1 MANTTG
7 SSNTAL
13 GVSSLGS
20 NTTGG
25 SNTALGRQTLGSNT
39 TGGANTAFGWKSL
52 FNNTTGTQNTGLG
65 YNARAS
71 AATATNQTV
80 IGYEAT
86 GQADNSVVL
95 GNSDVT
101 AVYMAEDSG
110 ATVYAADAVFSGTI
124 TGDLTGDVTGDV
136 TGTLTGDVTGNV
148 TGDLTGDVTGNVT
161 GNLTGD
167 VTGTLTGYVTG
178 DVTGTVSSISNHTT
192 DGLTEG
198 STNLYFT
205 DVRAQNAITVANA
218 GGDGSLAYSGGTIT
232 YTGPNAS
239 DVQSYFSA
247 GTGVSISS
255 GTISIGQAV
264 GTSNDVVFNNVTS
277 DLTGDVTGNIAGASG
292 YFNSLSGDIISD
304 GTAILSSGSLSG
316 VTDIVTTGNITA
328 GGDLTVLSD
337 ARLKANIVSLG
348 STLSK
353 LLLID
358 GKSYTMKN
366 DNKQK
371 IGVLAQ
377 DIEKVFPELVSET
390 DGIKSVNYLGLVPV
404 LINALKEQ
412 EQRLER
418 LEQIV
423 AQLD

>member
-1 MANTTG
+1 MKKLLTILAL
-7 SSNTAL
+7 AL
-13 GVSSLGS
+13 GVSVNAQT
-20 NTTGG
+20 NTSTGT
-25 SNTALGRQTLGSNT
+25 NVLE
-39 TGGANTAFGWKSL
+39 
-52 FNNTTGTQNTGLG
+52 NNTTGNYNTAIGN
-65 YNARAS
+65 NADVS
-71 AATATNQTV
+71 AVDATNQTV
-80 IGYEAT
+80 IGYDAT

-124 TGDLTGDVTGDV
+124 TGD
-136 TGTLTGDVTGNV
+136 
-148 TGDLTGDVTGNVT
+148 
-161 GNLTGD
+161 
-167 VTGTLTGYVTG
+167 
-178 DVTGTVSSISNHTT
+178 VTGTVSSISNHTT
-192 DGLTEG
+192 DELVEG
-198 STNLYFT
+198 SNNLYFT
-205 DVRAQNAITVANA
+205 DVRAQNAITVTNA
-218 GGDGSLAYSGGTIT
+218 GGDGSLAYSAGTIT

-239 DVQSYFSA
+239 DIQSHFSA

-277 DLTGDVTGNIAGASG
+277 DLTGNVTGDVAGNITGS
-292 YFNSLSGDIISD
+292 SGDFTTLSAVTISD
-304 GTAILSSGSLSG
+304 GTASLSNGSLSG
-316 VTDIVTTGNITA
+316 VTDIVTTGSITA

-358 GKSYTMKN
+358 GKSYTMKKDEN
-366 DNKQK
+366 KKQK

-377 DIEKVFPELVSET
+377 DIEKVFPELVSESN
-390 DGIKSVNYLGLVPV
+390 GVKSVNYQGLVPV

-412 EQRLER
+412 QTEIEILKEQQAEIDELKEMVQALVSRE
-418 LEQIV
+418 
-423 AQLD
+423 

>member
-1 MANTTG
+1 
-7 SSNTAL
+7 AL
-13 GVSSLGS
+13 
-20 NTTGG
+20 
-25 SNTALGRQTLGSNT
+25 
-39 TGGANTAFGWKSL
+39 
-52 FNNTTGTQNTGLG
+52 
-65 YNARAS
+65 
-71 AATATNQTV
+71 
-80 IGYEAT
+80 
-86 GQADNSVVL
+86 
-95 GNSDVT
+95 
-101 AVYMAEDSG
+101 
-110 ATVYAADAVFSGTI
+110 
-124 TGDLTGDVTGDV
+124 
-136 TGTLTGDVTGNV
+136 
-148 TGDLTGDVTGNVT
+148 TGNVT
-161 GNLTGD
+161 GNLTGN
-167 VTGTLTGYVTG
+167 VTGDVTG

-192 DGLTEG
+192 DELVEG
-198 STNLYFT
+198 SNNLYFT
-205 DVRAQNAITVANA
+205 DVRAQNAITVTNA
-218 GGDGSLAYSGGTIT
+218 GGDGSLAYSAGTIT

-239 DVQSYFSA
+239 DIQSYFSA

-277 DLTGDVTGNIAGASG
+277 DLTGAVTGDLTGSVTGNVTGDLTGDVTGNITGS
-292 YFNSLSGDIISD
+292 SGDFTTLSAVTISD
-304 GTAILSSGSLSG
+304 GTASLSSGSLSG

-358 GKSYTMKN
+358 GKSYTMKK

-390 DGIKSVNYLGLVPV
+390 DGIKSVNYQGLVPV

-412 EQRLER
+412 EAKFEEQQKRLER
-418 LEQIV
+418 LEQLV